1 MADENVEVE
10 EVEEV
15 VESAPAEA
23 TAVEGAAQAPKTPPQ
38 NYLVMAI
45 LVTIFCCWPLGI
57 PAIIFA
63 AQVNSKFSQGDY
75 AGAEDASKKAKMWS
89 MISLIAGLVIG
100 VLYFLLM
107 MVGAIAGNS

>member
-10 EVEEV
+10 EVV
-15 VESAPAEA
+15 VEEAPQSGGSAPA
-23 TAVEGAAQAPKTPPQ
+23 TPPQ

-57 PAIIFA
+57 PAIVFA
-63 AQVNSKFSQGDY
+63 AQVNSKFAQGDY
-75 AGAEDASKKAKMWS
+75 AGAEESSKKAKMWS
-89 MISLIAGLVIG
+89 IISLIAGLVIG
-100 VLYFLLM
+100 LLYVLLM